1 MSIRNLIM
9 IYYEYGLRILMWY
22 DILFP
27 KGREKIWDMD
37 KILKA
42 YLMKKG

>member
-1 MSIRNLIM
+1 MSIRNSTIF
-9 IYYEYGLRILMWY
+9 YCEYGLRILVGY

-42 YLMKKG
+42 YLMKKE